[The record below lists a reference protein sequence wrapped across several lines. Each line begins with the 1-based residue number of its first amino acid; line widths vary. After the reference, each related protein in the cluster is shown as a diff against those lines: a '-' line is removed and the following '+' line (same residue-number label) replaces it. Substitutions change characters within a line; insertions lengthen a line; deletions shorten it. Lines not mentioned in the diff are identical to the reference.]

1 MNKTETAQMPRVLTI
16 AGSDCSGGAGIQA
29 DLKTMTAHKAYGM
42 SIITALTAQN
52 TCGVAA
58 IHAVPPEFVTAQ
70 LKAVFEDIPPQAAK
84 IGMTANAELIAAIA
98 AGLRAYHASNI
109 VLDPVMAAESG
120 ARLIEPDAVQAII
133 DLLLPLADIITPNK
147 AEAEILSG
155 LTIHDRDDMRAAARK
170 LSELTPAAVLIKG
183 GHMTGDACDLLLYH
197 GEEFWFCAPRVN
209 NPNSHGTGCTL
220 SSAIACRLAEGK
232 TMPEACRLA
241 KEYLTDALQAG
252 LDLGRGKG
260 PLNHCCRL

>member
-1 MNKTETAQMPRVLTI
+1 MNQAETAQMPRVLAI

-42 SIITALTAQN
+42 SVVTALTAQN

-70 LKAVFEDIPPQAAK
+70 LKAVFEDIPPEATK
-84 IGMTANAELIAAIA
+84 IGMTANAGLIAAIA
-98 AGLRAYHASNI
+98 AGLQAYHAPNI

-120 ARLIEPDAVQAII
+120 ARLLEPDAAQALTR
-133 DLLLPLADIITPNK
+133 LLLPLADIITPNR

-155 LTIHDRDDMRAAARK
+155 ITIHDREDMRAAAQK
-170 LSELTPAAVLIKG
+170 LSRLTPAAVLIKG
-183 GHMTGDACDLLLYH
+183 GHMTGDASDLLLYH
-197 GEEFWFCAPRVN
+197 GEESWFTAPRIN
-209 NPNSHGTGCTL
+209 NHNSHGTGCTL
-220 SSAIACRLAEGK
+220 SSAIACRLAEGQPL
-232 TMPEACRLA
+232 PEACRLA
-241 KEYLTDALQAG
+241 KAYLTDALKAG

>member
-1 MNKTETAQMPRVLTI
+1 MNRSETAQMPRVLTI

-42 SIITALTAQN
+42 SVITALTAQN

-70 LKAVFEDIPPQAAK
+70 IKAVFEDIPPQATK
-84 IGMTANAELIAAIA
+84 IGMTANAGLIAAIA
-98 AGLRAYHASNI
+98 AELKAYHAPNI

-120 ARLIEPDAVQAII
+120 ARLIEPDATQAITR
-133 DLLLPLADIITPNK
+133 LLLPLAAIITPNK

-155 LTIHDRDDMRAAARK
+155 LTINSHEDMRAAAQK
-170 LSELTPAAVLIKG
+170 LSQLTPAAVLVKG
-183 GHMTGDACDLLLYH
+183 GHMAGDASDLLLYR
-197 GEEFWFCAPRVN
+197 GEEFWFTAPRVD

-232 TMPEACRLA
+232 TVPEACRLA

-252 LDLGRGKG
+252 LDLGQGKG